1 MKRGM
6 AVMMV
11 LLATGCASAYRSTD
25 TSLTGGYSEI
35 RLAPDAWRV
44 VFEGNGFTERA
55 VAEKFLMRRAAELSL
70 EQGKR
75 WFVLERHDQW
85 MRKQFTKSNVI
96 TSPVNEA
103 VVVALD
109 ENDGHAFD
117 AVKIIAET
125 DVDAG
130 GRLSKAAKKTLA
142 SL

>member
-1 MKRGM
+1 MKRAM

-11 LLATGCASAYRSTD
+11 LFASGCASTYVSTD
-25 TSLTGGYSEI
+25 TSLSGGYSEI

-55 VAEKFLMRRAAELSL
+55 VAEKFLLRRAAELSL

-85 MRKQFTKSNVI
+85 MRQKFTESGVI

-109 ENDGHAFD
+109 ANDGHAFD
-117 AVKIIAET
+117 AAKIIAET
-125 DVDAG
+125 DQDAG
-130 GRLSKAAKKTLA
+130 GRLSEAAKKTLA